1 MTTSSVDVDRVVE
14 FLANSPA
21 RRYTAA
27 EINARLRWSNM
38 RTRQALRDAAAS
50 GLVSRRQDGAFQLWS
65 IT

>member
-1 MTTSSVDVDRVVE
+1 MTSTADVDTVVE
-14 FLANSPA
+14 FLARNPT

-27 EINARLRWSNM
+27 EINTRLRWSTM

-50 GLVSRRQDGAFQLWS
+50 GLVSRRQDGAFQVWS